1 MNVNTIDITH
11 KEPVNITPMTAAEAR
26 ECTELIRKDLA
37 TIETIQVRLLDMER
51 RQGFKALGYSSWRE
65 WATKEYSNSSQAY
78 LYRLLAAAKVEA
90 NLATDSTIV
99 EIDIPISQ
107 LTELAKLPAP
117 QQPVALQK
125 ADELA
130 MAKGKPRTAA
140 DVADAVRQLKPKK
153 PPKHGLSV
161 GDPVRVLLGKG
172 KHSDKI
178 TTVTAVSGNCITT
191 GLGEFKASALVKYV
205 DLSPEM
211 KALGIVPGVSIQ
223 IGDLKAQVA
232 CTFADGRV
240 LVMGRYYNY
249 KNLTVLTDSAEQ
261 EQQYTSLE
269 QETIAVSKSVG
280 LPTKGESVLPTSDT
294 IDSLTRTSLADVD
307 DRPFTT
313 PDPKTGWDISPQQL
327 STTVKGHKIAVH
339 FEDRGDEFF
348 FGFRGPESSISKS
361 GFYSESVGER
371 SLVSRQYL
379 NPGVWADFKAEKLYV
394 EYQKS
399 LSNNNQTSESEALDN
414 DPANDYATTTGTTDS
429 ATLADVANHSNNH
442 CNQATTTTQDN
453 TQSEPGSREAA
464 ISKAQARV
472 LLSCAVETCLREF
485 AMPRNLEEQLHGKVY
500 VSPSTNLD
508 QWVNKLLKA
517 YKSGEVKEA
526 IALLPLNH
534 QVFVKFADYALCPL
548 TDSLIAVYL
557 GKRVKQFVLCF
568 EELGMVWHRYEASQ

>member
-11 KEPVNITPMTAAEAR
+11 KEPVNVTPMTAAEAR

-90 NLATDSTIV
+90 NLADSTIV

-117 QQPVALQK
+117 QQPVALRK

-130 MAKGKPRTAA
+130 MANGKPRTTA
-140 DVADAVRQLKPKK
+140 DVADAVRQLKPQKT
-153 PPKHGLSV
+153 PKHGLSV
-161 GDPVRVLLGKG
+161 GDLVRVLLGKG

-178 TTVTAVSGNCITT
+178 TTVMAVNGNCITT

-205 DLSPEM
+205 DLSFEI
-211 KALGIVPGVSIQ
+211 KALGIVPGAPVQ

-249 KNLTVLTDSAEQ
+249 KDLTVLNQSAEQ
-261 EQQYTSLE
+261 EQQY
-269 QETIAVSKSVG
+269 
-280 LPTKGESVLPTSDT
+280 
-294 IDSLTRTSLADVD
+294 TSLADVD

-313 PDPKTGWDISPQQL
+313 LEPKTGWDISPQQL
-327 STTVKGHKIAVH
+327 STTVNGHKIAVH

-371 SLVSRQYL
+371 YFVSRQYL
-379 NPGVWADFKAEKLYV
+379 NPAVWADFKAEKLYV

-399 LSNNNQTSESEALDN
+399 LLNNNQTSEPEASVDN
-414 DPANDYATTTGTTDS
+414 NAANNYATTTGTTDS
-429 ATLADVANHSNNH
+429 ATLADVDNDSNND
-442 CNQATTTTQDN
+442 CDQATTTTQDI

-464 ISKAQARV
+464 ISEAQARV

-526 IALLPLNH
+526 IALLPLTH

-568 EELGMVWHRYEASQ
+568 EELGMVWHRYGASL

>member
-11 KEPVNITPMTAAEAR
+11 KEPVNVTPMTAAEAR

-65 WATKEYSNSSQAY
+65 WATKEYSNSQAY

-90 NLATDSTIV
+90 NLTADSTIV
-99 EIDIPISQ
+99 EIDIPITQ

-117 QQPVALQK
+117 QQSVALQK

-211 KALGIVPGVSIQ
+211 KALGIVPGALIK

-249 KNLTVLTDSAEQ
+249 KDLTVLTDSAEQ

-269 QETIAVSKSVG
+269 QETV
-280 LPTKGESVLPTSDT
+280 
-294 IDSLTRTSLADVD
+294 
-307 DRPFTT
+307 
-313 PDPKTGWDISPQQL
+313 
-327 STTVKGHKIAVH
+327 
-339 FEDRGDEFF
+339 
-348 FGFRGPESSISKS
+348 
-361 GFYSESVGER
+361 
-371 SLVSRQYL
+371 
-379 NPGVWADFKAEKLYV
+379 
-394 EYQKS
+394 
-399 LSNNNQTSESEALDN
+399 
-414 DPANDYATTTGTTDS
+414 
-429 ATLADVANHSNNH
+429 ADVANHSNNH

-453 TQSEPGSREAA
+453 TQLELGSREAA
-464 ISKAQARV
+464 ISKAQTRIP
-472 LLSCAVETCLREF
+472 LSCAVETCLHEF
-485 AMPRNLEEQLHGKVY
+485 AMPRNLEEQLYGKVY
-500 VSPSTNLD
+500 ISPSTNLD

-568 EELGMVWHRYEASQ
+568 EELGIVWHRYGAS